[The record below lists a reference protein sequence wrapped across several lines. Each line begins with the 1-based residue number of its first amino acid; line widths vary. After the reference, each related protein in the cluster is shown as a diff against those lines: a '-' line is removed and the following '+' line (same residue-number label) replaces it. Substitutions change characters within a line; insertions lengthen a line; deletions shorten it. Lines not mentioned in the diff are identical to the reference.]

1 MMTSG
6 RLRWPHQLRSKQLCT
21 QLTVPA
27 GPRVLQP
34 SLCCGL
40 QLMLQKQMGKT
51 EASELKNQVTL
62 FLKAA
67 SDLPF
72 LLCTWAMSHCGL
84 VENIPDLD
92 LEHVGLSVVSISD
105 NLTLIRPLSRALTPH
120 SGDRHGFLSAYFTEM
135 LNQGR
140 KEVKSFI
147 NDKDFLQ
154 IQILFYIFI

>member
-1 MMTSG
+1 MASSAQE
-6 RLRWPHQLRSKQLCT
+6 RAVLHPADSACWT
-21 QLTVPA
+21 QGPPALTLLWA
-27 GPRVLQP
+27 
-34 SLCCGL
+34 SADAAEID
-40 QLMLQKQMGKT
+40 GKT
-51 EASELKNQVTL
+51 EASELKNQVTR

-67 SDLPF
+67 SDFLF

-92 LEHVGLSVVSISD
+92 PEHVGLSVVSISD
-105 NLTLIRPLSRALTPH
+105 NLTLIPLLSRASTPH
-120 SGDRHGFLSAYFTEM
+120 SGNRHGFLSAYFTEM

-140 KEVKSFI
+140 QEVKSFI